1 MTIFRRLVIFSGAFA
16 LLAGC
21 TSTSRNG
28 IVRSKSSAV
37 IVVHATDGS
46 VDDPA
51 VAVNA
56 RNGTTPN
63 GQPIPAQVLWTADD
77 PTAKLMIEFL
87 DPRQDC
93 VRGKH
98 CDGAECHAVTNV
110 RSTGGR
116 CEYKVWIN
124 NSAAKDPVVIIEN
137 CCP

>member
-1 MTIFRRLVIFSGAFA
+1 MLNPRHLLILITAA
-16 LLAGC
+16 LLFAC
-21 TSTSRNG
+21 SSSSRNV

-37 IVVHATDGS
+37 VVVHAADAS
-46 VDDPA
+46 VDD
-51 VAVNA
+51 VAVRVHA
-56 RNGTTPN
+56 RNGTAPN

-77 PTAKLMIEFL
+77 PTAKLMIEFV

-98 CDGAECHAVTNV
+98 CDGSECHAVTNV
-110 RSTGGR
+110 RSTGSR

-124 NSAAKDPVVIIEN
+124 NTAAKDPVIVVDN